1 MPLLAPPPEAEVR
14 ALPPSAPETTRD
26 LGADKERLARVY
38 LEGQGLRLMASN
50 YRCRLGEIDL
60 VMRDTATLVF
70 VEVRFRASDRFGGA
84 AASIGVAKQRRLIAA
99 AGLFLQYKSLNLPCR
114 FDVIAIGAGD
124 HIDWIRDAFHA

>member
-1 MPLLAPPPEAEVR
+1 MVPPEAEVR
-14 ALPPSAPETTRD
+14 ALPPSTLETTRD
-26 LGADKERLARVY
+26 LGAGKERLALVY
-38 LEGQGLRLMASN
+38 LESQGLRLIASN

-99 AGLFLQYKSLNLPCR
+99 AGFFLQYKSLDLPCR

-124 HIDWIRDAFHA
+124 RIDWIRDAFHA